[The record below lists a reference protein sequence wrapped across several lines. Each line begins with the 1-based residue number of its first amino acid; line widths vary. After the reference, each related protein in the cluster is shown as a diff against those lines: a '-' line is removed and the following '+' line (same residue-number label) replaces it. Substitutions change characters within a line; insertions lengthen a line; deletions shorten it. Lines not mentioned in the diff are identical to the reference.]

1 MSLKINSLSGYKKRD
16 AFGYAVAI
24 GDLNGDKI
32 NEVIVASTNN
42 IKGATI
48 IIFSS
53 KTFKRL
59 KTIYVGKKK
68 VSTIRLLVADINK
81 DNLNELIIGLT
92 YQDLS
97 GEVKVFS
104 LKSNKSIL
112 SWKSSQN
119 YDAFGFSIAT
129 GDVNGDGIPD
139 VIISAPQPI
148 ENGRGKVYAYS
159 GKDGSLLREFT
170 SIVPRE
176 YSDFG
181 TSVAAFDFNGDGV
194 DEIIIGAPGRPRGEV
209 FVYSGIHGW
218 LVYKLTSDEPG
229 FGYLVNGDDVNGD
242 EISELIVTTKNLA
255 GNTVSIFQAGQLL
268 LDITNDEVDIGFGET
283 LTTGDINDDGINE
296 LIIGAFDSHHRLKK
310 YTGQVNV
317 YSGVNGDL
325 LHRWYGKAEKD
336 QFGFSLATGKL
347 NNKSKSSILIGAPR
361 EILGKR
367 GMVYIATLND

>member
-1 MSLKINSLSGYKKRD
+1 MKLKINSLTGYKKRD
-16 AFGYAVAI
+16 AFGYAIAI

-32 NEVIVASTNN
+32 NEVIIASTNS
-42 IKGATI
+42 IRGATI
-48 IIFSS
+48 TIFSS

-68 VSTIRLLVADINK
+68 VSTIRLLVVDINN
-81 DNLNELIIGLT
+81 DNINELIIGIT

-97 GEVKVFS
+97 GEVKVYS

-112 SWKSSQN
+112 SWKSSQE
-119 YDAFGFSIAT
+119 YDAFGFSIAS

-139 VIISAPQPI
+139 VIVSAPQPI
-148 ENGRGKVYAYS
+148 ENGKGKVYVYS
-159 GKDGSLLREFT
+159 GQDGSLLQEFT

-176 YSDFG
+176 HSDFG

-209 FVYSGIHGW
+209 FVYSGVYGW
-218 LVYKLTSDEPG
+218 LDYKLTGDDPG
-229 FGYLVNGDDVNGD
+229 FGYFVHGDDVNGD
-242 EISELIVTTKNLA
+242 NIPELMVTTKNIA
-255 GNTVSIFQAGQLL
+255 GNTVSIFQHGQHL

-283 LTTGDINDDGINE
+283 LATGDINGDGINE

-317 YSGVNGDL
+317 YNGVTGDL
-325 LHRWYGKAEKD
+325 LHRWYGRAEKD

-347 NNKSKSSILIGAPR
+347 NNNSKNSILIGAPR
-361 EILGKR
+361 EILAKR
-367 GMVYIATLND
+367 GMVYIATLSD

>member
-1 MSLKINSLSGYKKRD
+1 MKLKINSLAGSKKKD

-32 NEVIVASTNN
+32 SEVIVASTNSN
-42 IKGATI
+42 KGATI

-68 VSTIRLLVADINK
+68 VSSIRLLVADINNDK
-81 DNLNELIIGLT
+81 INELIIGLT
-92 YQDLS
+92 YQDLT
-97 GEVKVFS
+97 GEVKVYS
-104 LKSNKSIL
+104 LISNKNIL
-112 SWKSSQN
+112 SWKSSKD
-119 YDAFGFSIAT
+119 YDAFGYSIAT
-129 GDVNGDGIPD
+129 GDVDGDGILD
-139 VIISAPQPI
+139 VIVGAPQPI

-159 GKDGSLLREFT
+159 GKDGTLIREFT

-176 YSDFG
+176 HSDFG
-181 TSVAAFDFNGDGV
+181 ASVAAFDFNGDGI

-209 FVYSGIHGW
+209 FIYSGVHGW
-218 LVYKLTSDEPG
+218 LVYKLTSDDPG
-229 FGYLVNGDDVNGD
+229 FGYLVHGDDVNGD
-242 EISELIVTTKNLA
+242 DISELIVTTKNIA
-255 GNTVSIFQAGQLL
+255 GNTVSIFQHGQLL

-283 LTTGDINDDGINE
+283 LTTGDINGDGINE

-310 YTGQVNV
+310 YTGQVNIF
-317 YSGVNGDL
+317 SGETGDL

-347 NNKSKSSILIGAPR
+347 NNNSKNSILIGTPR
-361 EILGKR
+361 EILGKT
-367 GMVYIATLND
+367 GIVYIATLND